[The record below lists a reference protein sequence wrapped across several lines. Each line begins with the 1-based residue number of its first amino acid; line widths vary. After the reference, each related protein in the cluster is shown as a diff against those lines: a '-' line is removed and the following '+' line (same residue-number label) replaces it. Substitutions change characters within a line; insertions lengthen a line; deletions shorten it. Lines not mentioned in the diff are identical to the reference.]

1 MNFLTNHPDLT
12 DCFYDISNL
21 YHSIGNKTASDAFLG
36 KCWKNFKEKFCST
49 DLYSSTSGNVAQIYN
64 NVGDN
69 LEQQEFHE
77 DDSLSDGS
85 LLGKLY
91 SNIGEVYNDIGNY
104 SKAHQIYEKVL
115 SSDHLKL
122 ATSYNSI
129 SGVYERMGDYSKAL
143 DFYKNALTIQQK
155 SLPSTYSLI
164 K

>member
-77 DDSLSDGS
+77 DVSLSDGS

-104 SKAHQIYEKVL
+104 SKA
-115 SSDHLKL
+115 
-122 ATSYNSI
+122 
-129 SGVYERMGDYSKAL
+129 L